1 MTTPTFHA
9 KSTALEVVKGLNANL
24 DKQLVLI
31 TGCTSGIGVETA
43 RALATANAHVIITA
57 RDMKKGIEVVED
69 LKKTTGNN
77 KIEVM
82 ELDLSSLQSVR
93 DFVDQFRGRNLPI
106 NILICNAG
114 VMACPYGK
122 TVDGF
127 ETQFGV
133 NHLGHFLLTTSLIP
147 ELKAGKPS
155 RVVVVSSLANRR
167 SGINWDDINWEKNY
181 DKWLAYA
188 QSKTANILF
197 AKQFNK
203 LYSSEGIQAYALH
216 PGGILTNLVKYVTME
231 ERKAL
236 GWFKEDGTLID
247 RFKNVEQGASTSVYA
262 ALAPELDNHGGEYLE
277 NCAISQGVNPDMTT
291 FWGMGTHAVDME
303 SAERLWK
310 LSEQLVAAK

>member
-1 MTTPTFHA
+1 MTSSTFHA
-9 KSTALEVVKGLNANL
+9 KSTALEVVQGLNVNL
-24 DKQLVLI
+24 NGKLLII
-31 TGCTSGIGVETA
+31 TGGTSGIGIETA
-43 RALATANAHVIITA
+43 RALATAHAHVIITA
-57 RDMKKGIEVVED
+57 RDMNKGAEVVED
-69 LKKTTGNN
+69 LKKTTGND

-82 ELDLSSLQSVR
+82 ELDLNSLQSVR
-93 DFVDQFRGRNLPI
+93 DFVKQFQARHLPI

-114 VMACPYGK
+114 VMACPYEK
-122 TVDGF
+122 TIDGF

-133 NHLGHFLLTTSLIP
+133 NHLAHFLLTTSLVP

-155 RVVVVSSLANRR
+155 RVVVVSSIANRR
-167 SGINWDDINWEKNY
+167 SGINWDDINWGKNY
-181 DKWLAYA
+181 DKWLAYG

-216 PGGILTNLVKYVTME
+216 PGGIMTNLIKYLPIE
-231 ERKAL
+231 EQQAM
-236 GWFKEDGTLID
+236 GWFKEDGTVID

-277 NCAISQGVNPDMTT
+277 NCAISQGINPDMTT
-291 FWGMGTHAVDME
+291 FWGMGAHAVDME

-310 LSEQLVAAK
+310 LSEQLVSAK